1 MTDILRD
8 STAGGDAPAERV
20 PLDPGN
26 EVYAY
31 VGGAS
36 PAEGQVYGVIVA
48 DAEDPGVVAQRL
60 RDVSETSSRLAA
72 IGSRLKVDFEEVLD
86 ALEEVARVV
95 PGGVAGPEG
104 QLSEHDQATL
114 REAGLLRSAAP
125 SAATRASAR
134 AAVRYAQLLR
144 NCLTVKEAAARLHVS
159 DVRVRQR
166 LGERSLYGFQATR
179 GWCVPDFQF
188 GVDGELPGLKVVLQA
203 LPADLHPLSVEG
215 FFTRPKPELT
225 GDDDEPMSVVDW
237 LAGGRDP
244 EPVVE
249 LARDLLAA

>member
-1 MTDILRD
+1 MKNALRD
-8 STAGGDAPAERV
+8 GGPVSDGAPAEML
-20 PLDPGN
+20 PLDPDN
-26 EVYAY
+26 EIYAY
-31 VGGAS
+31 VGQADPS
-36 PAEGQVYGVIVA
+36 EGQVYGVIVA
-48 DAEDPGVVAQRL
+48 DSEDPQVVAQRL
-60 RDVSETSSRLAA
+60 RNVSETNARLAA
-72 IGSRLKVDFEEVLD
+72 IGSRLKVDFKEVLD

-95 PGGVAGPEG
+95 PAGVTDAEG

-125 SAATRASAR
+125 AGATRASAR

-144 NCLTVKEAAARLHVS
+144 NCLTVKEAAARLDVS

-166 LGERSLYGFQATR
+166 LAERSLYGFQAKR

-188 GVDGELPGLKVVLQA
+188 DVSGELPGLKDVVQA

-215 FFTRPKPELT
+215 FFISPKPELVAD
-225 GDDDEPMSVVDW
+225 GDTLSVVDW
-237 LAGGRDP
+237 LAAGRDP
-244 EPVVE
+244 QPVVG